1 MTGAADNRGNRTQ
14 YQRDAFGRIT
24 SKTQFIADD
33 PGVASNYTTRYAYS
47 SAGELSQI
55 SYPSGLNIYY
65 RRNASG
71 QMTGIDSQQRG
82 ADKPVAL
89 FVSDLA
95 YTALGQPRNWRWA
108 SGDAAARGFD
118 ADGRM
123 AGNEFA
129 SYSYDANGNRLSASI
144 ETDADAGLDGDSGP
158 SDTAKTSAQAMN
170 IDSASNRLLGF
181 VQTQSLQCHLPVNF
195 SLNDAGKTGI
205 NCFKLDQRQVLSQT
219 PHQAAPPADRR

>member
-95 YTALGQPRNWRWA
+95 YTALGQPRSWRWA
-108 SGDAAARGFD
+108 SGDAAARAFD

-129 SYSYDANGNRLSASI
+129 SHSFDAASRISAITQSLW
-144 ETDADAGLDGDSGP
+144 ANA
-158 SDTAKTSAQAMN
+158 
-170 IDSASNRLLGF
+170 DSASSGSANYKTTFTWLVGYDRPGRITGF
-181 VQTQSLQCHLPVNF
+181 T
-195 SLNDAGKTGI
+195 
-205 NCFKLDQRQVLSQT
+205 
-219 PHQAAPPADRR
+219 